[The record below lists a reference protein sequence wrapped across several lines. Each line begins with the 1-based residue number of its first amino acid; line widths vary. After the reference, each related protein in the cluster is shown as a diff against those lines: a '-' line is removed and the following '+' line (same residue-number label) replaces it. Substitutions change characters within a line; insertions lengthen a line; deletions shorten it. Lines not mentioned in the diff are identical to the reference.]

1 MKKYVLFLLL
11 LCIVL
16 TGCMK
21 QEVEISLDDHISI
34 GIMLSDVG
42 LGDQSFS
49 DASFS
54 GLIRAREE
62 LNIIF
67 SYRELADSGTYEQGL
82 VELVEEKHDLII
94 GLGFMIQED
103 LEKVA
108 KEYPS
113 QNFVL
118 IDAVS
123 TQPNITSIIF
133 KEDEG
138 SFLAGVL
145 AASLT
150 ETEVLG
156 FIGGADVPLIRKFLD
171 GFEAGA
177 KAMNSNIEILS
188 AFPDDFGNPEMGAS
202 ITNEMIDNDADILF
216 AAAGLTGVG
225 MLQEAEKRG
234 KYAIGVDSDQYFYA
248 EKAVVSSMQKHVDV
262 AIFNMIE
269 SLSVDG
275 TFESGTIIE
284 FGLNEGGIGLSPIRV
299 VNNPPHYAAIVSSWS
314 KQLLNEND
322 GSK

>member
-21 QEVEISLDDHISI
+21 QEVEISLDDHISV

-67 SYRELADSGTYEQGL
+67 SYRELADTGSYEQGL
-82 VELVEEKHDLII
+82 VELVKEKHDLII

-108 KEYPS
+108 KEYPN

-299 VNNPPHYAAIVSSWS
+299 VNNPPHYEAIVSSWS